1 MRQYFVFLVRL
12 TVGLFFHLL
21 FHLTNIYLKTQMYY
35 LKTQMYYL
43 KFKTQ
48 LWFLTFICVCE

>member
-12 TVGLFFHLL
+12 TVGLFFPLL
-21 FHLTNIYLKTQMYY
+21 FHLTNIY